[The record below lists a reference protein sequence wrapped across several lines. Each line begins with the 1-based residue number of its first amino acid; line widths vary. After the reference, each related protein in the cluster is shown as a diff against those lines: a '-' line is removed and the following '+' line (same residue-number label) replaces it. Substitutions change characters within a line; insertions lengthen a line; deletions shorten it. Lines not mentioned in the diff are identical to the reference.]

1 MTLDIRLHAEW
12 AGFEGVIGSEAA
24 GQQTKPEFEMSEGV
38 SAQRIKEV
46 LALCFIQECPVVL
59 VECSCLGNLN
69 GVSKQT
75 FSVLRKLGE
84 MGREVMLTAST
95 MVTKENQGGTPG
107 QRVAP
112 QFVQAARQAEE
123 GFVFEPGHKES
134 GLPILHTT
142 PV

>member
-1 MTLDIRLHAEW
+1 MGWTDPDSGILMRQVPIGDSMTLDIRLHAEW

-75 FSVLRKLGE
+75 FSVLRELCE
-84 MGREVMLTAST
+84 VGREVVLATSPK
-95 MVTKENQGGTPG
+95 VTKQNLGGTPG
-107 QRVAP
+107 QQVAP
-112 QFVQAARQAEE
+112 KFVMAAR
-123 GFVFEPGHKES
+123 
-134 GLPILHTT
+134 
-142 PV
+142 